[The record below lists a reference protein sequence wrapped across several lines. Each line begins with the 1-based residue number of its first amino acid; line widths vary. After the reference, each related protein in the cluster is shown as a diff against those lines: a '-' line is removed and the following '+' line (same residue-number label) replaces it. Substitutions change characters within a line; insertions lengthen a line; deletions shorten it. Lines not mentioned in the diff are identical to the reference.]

1 MMPVTTRTGI
11 KITLPGLPKVIVPDI
26 TGLTREEW
34 LIARRSVNDGFTLG
48 GSDAAAVEGISPY
61 VTPLELFRTLR
72 NEPVKERE
80 MNEEALAAGHRYEH
94 EIAEKFCDH
103 EGYRLVETHEMY
115 QHRIY
120 PWMIADFDFLVV
132 NNKTGKISG
141 LEIKH
146 TDAMN
151 YSWQQDMRNGIV
163 RPYYEQQVRH
173 YMAIAGLSEW
183 ILCLGWSAGNVST
196 EITNIEHAVILRDEY
211 AEEAMI
217 ERQRQFIEDCK
228 EGRIPSL
235 EDVAAKQAFEA
246 LNRSYGMTD
255 AETEFDPSVKPL
267 IQKLQRAREEKEKLE
282 KQYKLSEEVLFRA
295 KADLL
300 EIMKGAKSGVF
311 YDEDGSRY
319 TVRQTTRN
327 KYGLDEETLLAEHPT
342 EYGDSKTFDSAFF
355 KKTYPALA
363 KEYKTHEIVPSDLVV
378 DFQGGDAG

>member
-1 MMPVTTRTGI
+1 MPVTTRAGI
-11 KITLPGLPKVIVPDI
+11 KITLPGMPNVIVPDI
-26 TGLTREEW
+26 TDLSREEW
-34 LIARRSVNDGFTLG
+34 LSARRSVNDGFTLG

-61 VTPLELFRTLR
+61 VTPLELYRTLR

-80 MNEEALAAGHRYEH
+80 MNEEALALGHFYEH
-94 EIAEKFCDH
+94 EIAEKFCAH
-103 EGYRLVETHEMY
+103 EGYQLVETHEMY
-115 QHRIY
+115 QHRLC
-120 PWMIADFDFLVV
+120 PWMIADFDFLIV
-132 NNKTGKISG
+132 NKKTGKISG

-151 YSWQQDMRNGIV
+151 FSWQQDMRNGVV

-183 ILCLGWSAGNVST
+183 VLCLGWSAGNVST
-196 EITNIEHAVILRDEY
+196 EITNIEHTVIVRDEY

-300 EIMKGAKSGVF
+300 EIMKGATSGIL
-311 YDEDGSRY
+311 YDDEGDIY

-327 KYGLDEETLLAEHPT
+327 KYGLDEETLSTEHPT

-378 DFQGGDAG
+378 DHQGGDAG